1 MNVDTTL
8 DPDGRTF
15 MESTPVGVLA
25 TARSAGQLRQS
36 TVYFATNGAS
46 HLTAPD
52 PHQ

>member
-1 MNVDTTL
+1 MNVETTL

-25 TARSAGQLRQS
+25 TARSAGQFRQS
-36 TVYFATNGAS
+36 TVYFATDGAS
-46 HLTAPD
+46 HLAVPE